1 MAGDH
6 PVESLLVIFGVTVY
20 LVLLLVD
27 EIPAAMLGAGP
38 YAAMKYRRRSARA
51 ILLAKRL
58 LMGLGLLL
66 AFVAFLTVCV
76 ALTPGG

>member
-1 MAGDH
+1 MQLKFAR
-6 PVESLLVIFGVTVY
+6 IF
-20 LVLLLVD
+20 
-27 EIPAAMLGAGP
+27 AAMLGAGP

-58 LMGLGLLL
+58 LMALGVLL
-66 AFVAFLTVCV
+66 AFIVVLATCV